1 MFEPVIGMEVHVQL
15 MTASKMFCG
24 CSADYA
30 AAPPNTHVCPVCL
43 GLPGVLPVINRR
55 AVEFAIMTGLALHCE
70 VPQFTKW
77 DRKNYPYPDLP
88 KGYQISQYDM
98 PLTRNGWLS
107 IDVDG
112 VERRIGI
119 RRAHMEE
126 DTAKLM
132 HVGGRS
138 LIDFNRSGVPLLEI
152 VSEPDMRSA
161 EEARL
166 YLVKLRAILRYLGV
180 STGNMEEGA
189 MRCEANIS
197 LRPQG
202 SKQLPS
208 THVEVKNLNSFRAVK
223 LALEYEIERQTRVM
237 TSGGQVE
244 QVTMGWD
251 DARGVTVVQ
260 RSKEEAHDYRYFPE
274 PDLPP
279 LEISRA
285 WVSELQAKLP
295 ELPDERRLR
304 FQSQYGLSAYDARLL
319 SEERKIGD
327 YFEAVVAAMMA
338 DSATAKSVANW
349 ITGPL
354 FRQMNSTGI
363 SIEDVKV
370 TPRQLAELIRLV
382 ESGEVNVQTGRQ
394 VFDEMLASGRDA
406 AEIVRAKGLSQ
417 ISDNARL
424 EQLARVAMAA
434 NPKAVADYRSGK
446 TQVIKFLVGQVMKA
460 SRGQANPQVVEALLA
475 QLLRQ

>member
-98 PLTRNGWLS
+98 PLSRNGWLS
-107 IDVDG
+107 VDIDG
-112 VERRIGI
+112 VERCIGI

-223 LALEYEIERQTRVM
+223 LALEYEIERQTKVL

-251 DARGVTVVQ
+251 DVRGVTVVQ

-338 DSATAKSVANW
+338 DSASAKSAANW

-363 SIEDVKV
+363 SIEDVKA